1 MIIHYFNHILQIET
15 DEHCIPSAYPTRTEL
30 FAQWKSDHPISIQL
44 TFPDLSSR
52 DQWLNENFVN
62 IHAAGGLVFNNTEQM
77 LFIFRRGKWD
87 LPKGKME
94 PGESPQETA
103 VREIEEETGATGLS
117 LIKPITQTFHLYE
130 EKNEVVL
137 KTSHWFLIH
146 CQQSENLKPQLE
158 EDITEIQWFA
168 ANELHIP
175 LSNTFA
181 NIQQVIQAYLNDSAK
196 S

>member
-1 MIIHYFNHILQIET
+1 MTIHYLNHILKIEI
-15 DEHCIPSAYPTRTEL
+15 DRNCIHSSYPTGIEL
-30 FAQWKSDHPISIQL
+30 LTQWKAEHPIHTKLI
-44 TFPDLSSR
+44 FPDLTSR
-52 DQWLNENFVN
+52 DHWLHENFIS
-62 IHAAGGLVFNNTEQM
+62 IHAAGGLVLNNTNQM

-94 PGESPQETA
+94 PGESPEETA
-103 VREIEEETGATGLS
+103 VREIEEETGAAGLS

-130 EKNEVVL
+130 EKNELIL
-137 KTSHWFLIH
+137 KTSHWFLMQ
-146 CQQSENLKPQLE
+146 CQQSENLKPQIE

-168 ANELHIP
+168 ASDLHIP

-181 NIQQVIQAYLNDSAK
+181 NIQQVIQGYLSDTAK

>member
-1 MIIHYFNHILQIET
+1 MTIHYLNHILKIEI
-15 DEHCIPSAYPTRTEL
+15 DRNCFHSSYPTGIEL
-30 FAQWKSDHPISIQL
+30 LTQWKAEHPIHTKL
-44 TFPDLSSR
+44 NFPDHTFR
-52 DQWLNENFVN
+52 DHWLNENFIS
-62 IHAAGGLVFNNTEQM
+62 IHAAGGLVLNNTEQM

-94 PGESPQETA
+94 PGESPEETS

-130 EKNEVVL
+130 EKNELIL
-137 KTSHWFLIH
+137 KTSHWFLML
-146 CQQSENLKPQLE
+146 CQHSENLKPQLE

-168 ANELHIP
+168 ANNLHIP

-181 NIQQVIQAYLNDSAK
+181 NIQQVIQTYLNDAAK